1 MKNRFV
7 TLGFLSIVVLFILHA
22 IFLAVPAEDSFISFR
37 FAKNLAEGYIL
48 VWNIGELPVEG
59 FTNFLWVLICTLGT
73 IAGFNIILFAQ
84 FFGITASIFTIFYV
98 YKISRQIGFDQSTA
112 LLPCLF
118 LAVSGPF
125 ATWASSGM
133 ETNLFTFFLVGS
145 AYHSISFW
153 KSGKNKSLSVSFL
166 FCFLATLTR
175 PEGFGIFLLLL
186 FSHIIFYLKKE
197 KPGRNKKP
205 LIVGALVYLVPFIIY
220 FTWRYTYFGFVLPL
234 TFYAKTGG
242 TLHQWFRGLKYL
254 IYFSLHFILP
264 FLPLLLYLF
273 WKKKEMLKI
282 KKFSLSEWLGLP
294 LSNHSFS
301 LMFCGVFCSAYILYI
316 ILVGGDYMAMYRFFV
331 PVLPFIYILLTAGFN
346 LMKNS
351 GQTISNNSL
360 AVIFILIALIGTLL
374 QSTPLEKVLFH
385 KPGITHGQYQG
396 VLTERWHSNRL
407 TLIGKFFN
415 EYKKSDDESLA
426 TDAIGAISFYS
437 DLKVYDFHGLV
448 DPVIARMEFE
458 DLGKGFP
465 GHEKINLLYTLSK
478 QPIYFI
484 FSREFS
490 NEPADY
496 PSYSPKVNK
505 VLLEEY
511 MLVSKWFKDEKN
523 NEEGYFTF
531 LQRKDKSN
539 LN

>member
-1 MKNRFV
+1 MKNKYYIIV
-7 TLGFLSIVVLFILHA
+7 FLIISTVFILHS
-22 IFLAVPAEDSFISFR
+22 IYLAVPAEDSFISFR
-37 FAKNLAEGYIL
+37 FAKNLAEGYGL
-48 VWNIGELPVEG
+48 VWNIGQLPVEG

-73 IAGFNIILFAQ
+73 LAKFDIILFAQ
-84 FFGITASIFTIFYV
+84 FFGITAGIFTLFYV
-98 YKISRQIGFDQSTA
+98 FKISRQIGLNDTTA

-118 LAVSGPF
+118 LAISGPF

-133 ETNLFTFFLVGS
+133 ETNLFTLFIVGS

-153 KSGKNKSLSVSFL
+153 KSGKSKSLNLSFL

-175 PEGFGIFLLLL
+175 PEGFGIFLLML

-197 KPGRNKKP
+197 KLGRNKKP
-205 LIVGALVYLVPFIIY
+205 LIVGVLVYLVPFIIY
-220 FTWRYTYFGFVLPL
+220 FTWRYSYFGFLLPL

-242 TLHQWFRGLKYL
+242 TFHQWFRGLKYL

-264 FLPLLLYLF
+264 FLPMLIYVF
-273 WKKKEMLKI
+273 WKRKNLVKN
-282 KKFSLSEWLGLP
+282 KKFSIPEWLRKP
-294 LSNHSFS
+294 LSSSSFS
-301 LMFCGVFCSAYILYI
+301 LMFCALFCSVYIFYI

-331 PVLPFIYILLTAGFN
+331 PILPFIYILLTAGFN

-360 AVIFILIALIGTLL
+360 AVIFILIALTSTIV

-396 VLTERWHSNRL
+396 VSTERWHSNRL
-407 TLIGKFFN
+407 TRIGKFFN

-437 DLKVYDFHGLV
+437 NLKVYDFHGLV
-448 DPVIARMEFE
+448 DPVIAKMEFE

-465 GHEKINLLYTLSK
+465 GHEKIDLLYTLSK
-478 QPIYFI
+478 QPTYFI

-505 VLLEEY
+505 LLREEY
-511 MLVSKWFKDEKN
+511 MIISKWLKDEKN

-539 LN
+539 RN